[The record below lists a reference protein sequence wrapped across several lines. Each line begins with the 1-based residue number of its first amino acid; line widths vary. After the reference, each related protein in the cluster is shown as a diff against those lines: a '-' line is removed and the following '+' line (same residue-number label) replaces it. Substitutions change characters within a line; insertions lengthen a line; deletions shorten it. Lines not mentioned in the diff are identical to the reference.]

1 MQKFN
6 QIQENINLKNYT
18 TIKVGGISNYF
29 AEPSNIEEFINLLKW
44 AKSKNC
50 QCLILGAGS
59 NTLIKNINIKKL
71 TICTRNMNKVKIEP
85 KTGLIYAQSG
95 VLLPKLSTL
104 LAQNHFTGGEWTIGI
119 PGTIG
124 GAIYMNAGA
133 GKYSISDNLKS
144 VKVIDPDTLNTF
156 VLSKNE
162 INFEYRFSSFQLS
175 QLIILEAKFYFWK
188 KGNKEKILEKTKS
201 IISQRKKQ
209 QPYHLPSCGSVFKN
223 PISNFAGKLIE
234 ESGLKGVSIGGAEIS
249 TMHAN
254 FIVNKNS
261 ASSEDVFSL
270 IILIQ
275 KKVLQKTGILLH
287 PEVRMIGFDYP

>member
-44 AKSKNC
+44 AKSKNY

-104 LAQNHFTGGEWTIGI
+104 LAQNHFTGGEWKIGI
-119 PGTIG
+119 PGTVG
-124 GAIYMNAGA
+124 GAIYMNAGV

-175 QLIILEAKFYFWK
+175 PLIILEAKFYFWK

-201 IISQRKKQ
+201 IIYERKKQ

-223 PISNFAGKLIE
+223 PISDYAGRLIE

>member
-44 AKSKNC
+44 AKSKNY

-95 VLLPKLSTL
+95 ALLSKLSTL
-104 LAQNHFTGGEWTIGI
+104 LAQNHFTGGEWKIGI
-119 PGTIG
+119 PGTVG
-124 GAIYMNAGA
+124 GAIYMNAGV

-175 QLIILEAKFYFWK
+175 PLIILEAKFYFWK